1 MKNVKRIVVAS
12 DSFKGCLSSREIAQ
26 AVEQAVATCCAGVVV
41 DGVVVADGGEG
52 SVEALAA
59 GCDKPVQWVWCRVD
73 APVRDLPQV
82 EARYV
87 IDHAGA
93 TAFMELAAASGLP
106 LVPRDRRDIIH
117 ASTLGTGQT
126 ILDAVERGCRHIVLG
141 LGGSATCD
149 GGMGLLA
156 AMGCCFAND
165 NGKAINPCASSLR
178 FIKMIDTWDMDI
190 FTRDVQFTLITDV
203 NNPLLGPNGAA
214 AVFAPQKGATP
225 HQVTLLEQGQ
235 RNFSLHMPTDVTQKP
250 GAGAAG
256 GVAAGMMAFLNATV
270 EPGIDWILNMAHF
283 ERAIAN
289 ALLIITGE
297 GRIDNQTSRGKAPAG
312 VLRAATLYNIPVI
325 ALCGSIDPQFK
336 PKGLRFSQVICV
348 TPPDMPLEKAM
359 DTRTTL
365 ANVRRTIRN
374 LIASWE

>member
-1 MKNVKRIVVAS
+1 MKIVVAI
-12 DSFKGCLSSREIAQ
+12 DKFKGSATSAQ
-26 AVEQAVATCCAGVVV
+26 LARAIENAIKKELPLCKVVKV
-41 DGVVVADGGEG
+41 PIADGGDGTMLAIKEILG
-52 SVEALAA
+52 EKVTVHKVKVHRPLPFLKQLRAQYLLDEASHTAYMDLA
-59 GCDKPVQWVWCRVD
+59 
-73 APVRDLPQV
+73 
-82 EARYV
+82 
-87 IDHAGA
+87 
-93 TAFMELAAASGLP
+93 TASGLA
-106 LVPRDRRDIIH
+106 LVPPDQRDIMS
-117 ASTLGTGQT
+117 ASTLGTGEM
-126 ILDAVERGCRHIVLG
+126 IADAIIKGARHIVLG

-190 FTRDVQFTLITDV
+190 FTRDVQFTLLTDV

-225 HQVTLLEQGQ
+225 
-235 RNFSLHMPTDVTQKP
+235 
-250 GAGAAG
+250 GAAG

>member
-1 MKNVKRIVVAS
+1 MKIVVAI
-12 DSFKGCLSSREIAQ
+12 DKFKGSATSAQ
-26 AVEQAVATCCAGVVV
+26 LARAIESAIKKELPLCKVVKV
-41 DGVVVADGGEG
+41 PIADGGDGTMLAIKEILG
-52 SVEALAA
+52 EKVTVHKVKVHRPLPFLKQLRAQYLLDEASHTAYMDLA
-59 GCDKPVQWVWCRVD
+59 
-73 APVRDLPQV
+73 
-82 EARYV
+82 
-87 IDHAGA
+87 
-93 TAFMELAAASGLP
+93 TASGLA
-106 LVPRDRRDIIH
+106 LVPPDQRDIMS
-117 ASTLGTGQT
+117 ASTLGTGEM
-126 ILDAVERGCRHIVLG
+126 IADAIIKGARHIVLG

-149 GGMGLLA
+149 GGMGLLS

-190 FTRDVQFTLITDV
+190 FTRDVQFTLLTDV

-225 HQVTLLEQGQ
+225 HQVTLLEQGL

>member
-1 MKNVKRIVVAS
+1 MKIVVAI
-12 DSFKGCLSSREIAQ
+12 DKFKGSATSAQLARAIESSIKKELPL
-26 AVEQAVATCCAGVVV
+26 CKVVKV
-41 DGVVVADGGEG
+41 PIADGGDGTMLAIKEILG
-52 SVEALAA
+52 DKVTVHKGKVHRPLPFLKQLRAQYLLDEASHTAYMDLA
-59 GCDKPVQWVWCRVD
+59 
-73 APVRDLPQV
+73 
-82 EARYV
+82 
-87 IDHAGA
+87 
-93 TAFMELAAASGLP
+93 TASGLA
-106 LVPRDRRDIIH
+106 LVPPDQRDIMS
-117 ASTLGTGQT
+117 ASTLGTGEM
-126 ILDAVERGCRHIVLG
+126 IADAIIKGARHIVLG

-190 FTRDVQFTLITDV
+190 FTRDVQFTLLTDV

-225 HQVTLLEQGQ
+225 HQVTLLEQGL

>member
-1 MKNVKRIVVAS
+1 MIA
-12 DSFKGCLSSREIAQ
+12 DAIIKGA
-26 AVEQAVATCCAGVVV
+26 
-41 DGVVVADGGEG
+41 
-52 SVEALAA
+52 
-59 GCDKPVQWVWCRVD
+59 
-73 APVRDLPQV
+73 
-82 EARYV
+82 
-87 IDHAGA
+87 
-93 TAFMELAAASGLP
+93 
-106 LVPRDRRDIIH
+106 
-117 ASTLGTGQT
+117 
-126 ILDAVERGCRHIVLG
+126 RHIVLG

-190 FTRDVQFTLITDV
+190 FTRDVQFTLLTDV

-225 HQVTLLEQGQ
+225 HQVTLLEQGL